1 MSVQTVSQ
9 VRSPKLT
16 VGFSQSSDILMTYR
30 VVGAGRGTAACMAP
44 ITAETVQVQ
53 LETARALA
61 VAVARRREHGG
72 NRSRRPPAQ
81 EGVRAT
87 ATGALDFSL
96 GGVSIA
102 PVGGIE
108 PVGGPTATSAGEMLV
123 HQGSS
128 EAPSA
133 AELRRKR
140 AALAALERQRAAL
153 QAQHNAAVADES
165 HLAGELEGLLASQ
178 PMLGATGVS
187 PPGATSSILGSA
199 SPVDAALAA
208 EAQRRNRQG
217 ERSGG
222 LGHLS
227 RASQGRPRR
236 PASVGNAD
244 PTDGRVGLTVGSG
257 ALLRHGPST
266 EADTAPD
273 LVVGTVRSRTAPIPS
288 TGGAGSADMPDGT
301 AVRERGGRGR
311 RRESASFGRRR
322 PTDRGAQQRQ
332 PMDPPATR
340 SRAEVPAAECEHE
353 SPAVGWQHMFIGA
366 AAPASQS
373 ADGQSSATEADLA
386 PTGPCS
392 NDPSVSRRRGGRL
405 LPRGP
410 LRAAR
415 AGQVAGATSPSP
427 VGSAGVG
434 PGVGQAATAA
444 TLAQAQDAAQRREA
458 AAIAE
463 AERRREAAAAE
474 ARASRVVRD
483 QRRRA
488 ALARAA
494 ENRAAEAQREESRE
508 EAKRQAQERIAA
520 RATAHREEQLAA
532 EAARRSAREAALEA
546 RISQAAW

>member
-1 MSVQTVSQ
+1 MSQ

-16 VGFSQSSDILMTYR
+16 VGFSQPSDILMTYR

-72 NRSRRPPAQ
+72 NRRRRPPPQ
-81 EGVRAT
+81 EGVRAN

-108 PVGGPTATSAGEMLV
+108 PVGGPTASSAGEMLV

-208 EAQRRNRQG
+208 EAERRNRQG

-288 TGGAGSADMPDGT
+288 TGGAGSADTPDGT
-301 AVRERGGRGR
+301 VDRERGSRGR

-353 SPAVGWQHMFIGA
+353 PPAVGWQHMFIGA
-366 AAPASQS
+366 AAAPASLS
-373 ADGQSSATEADLA
+373 ADGFQSSAAEADLA
-386 PTGPCS
+386 PRGPRS

-405 LPRGP
+405 LPRGA

-415 AGQVAGATSPSP
+415 AGQARCEYQIVPS
-427 VGSAGVG
+427 
-434 PGVGQAATAA
+434 QIYILT
-444 TLAQAQDAAQRREA
+444 
-458 AAIAE
+458 
-463 AERRREAAAAE
+463 
-474 ARASRVVRD
+474 
-483 QRRRA
+483 
-488 ALARAA
+488 
-494 ENRAAEAQREESRE
+494 
-508 EAKRQAQERIAA
+508 
-520 RATAHREEQLAA
+520 
-532 EAARRSAREAALEA
+532 
-546 RISQAAW
+546 